1 LNQENVR
8 SVLDT
13 VNENVLKL
21 SADELKQFWPR
32 VLNSISKFNFK
43 VYNHEELNGDLIT
56 NDLTDELINK
66 LKVEKSIEENGTTKK
81 IPSTVGFVGS
91 KSSPYL

>member
-1 LNQENVR
+1 MNQENVR

-21 SADELKQFWPR
+21 SSDELKQFWTR

-56 NDLTDELINK
+56 TDLTDELINK
-66 LKVEKSIEENGTTKK
+66 LKVEKSIEENGTPKK